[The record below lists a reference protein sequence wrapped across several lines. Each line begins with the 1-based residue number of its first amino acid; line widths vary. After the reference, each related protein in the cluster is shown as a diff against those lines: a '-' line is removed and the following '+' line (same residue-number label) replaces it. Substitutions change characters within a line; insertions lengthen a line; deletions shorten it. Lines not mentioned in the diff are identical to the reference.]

1 MYRTVTAEKLSN
13 DVLDCVW
20 TINEIEVL
28 FSCALLKHDKLK
40 HCAGNK
46 LSFYYSKET
55 LCWCEKKIESFNLL
69 FFPCSL
75 LERNGRF
82 KYYKNYYWLLLFLR

>member
-20 TINEIEVL
+20 TINKIEVL
-28 FSCALLKHDKLK
+28 SCALLKHDKLK

-46 LSFYYSKET
+46 LLFYYSKET
-55 LCWCEKKIESFNLL
+55 LCWCEKKIESLNLL